1 MKKTLSIILV
11 LCLALTCLFSC
22 ITASA
27 EGAISSIESWELTN
41 IDRRDIEQG
50 KLISTTSTNVTLA
63 ADGTYAIAMVSDTLY
78 SSDGGETYVPSMYLT
93 IFAYGTYEIVE
104 IDEDLGDVII
114 KVLSLDRVVL
124 ADYDSAVN
132 GTEEDFAAMANH
144 PFVGTEIVL
153 GGDHKVAEISSMG
166 IFMEVAHF
174 VNPYQ

>member
-1 MKKTLSIILV
+1 
-11 LCLALTCLFSC
+11 
-22 ITASA
+22 
-27 EGAISSIESWELTN
+27 
-41 IDRRDIEQG
+41 
-50 KLISTTSTNVTLA
+50 
-63 ADGTYAIAMVSDTLY
+63 MVSDTLY

>member
-11 LCLALTCLFSC
+11 LCLTLTCLFSC

-27 EGAISSIESWELTN
+27 EGAIPSIESWELTN
-41 IDRRDIEQG
+41 IDRSDIEQG